1 MCKNRGVTEF
11 LSEAALHPL
20 WLEAVKPWSANLSRF
35 MNLSGKVQ
43 GTGLF
48 CVWKLKRPKGK
59 VQVATVN
66 TKTRL
71 TAHPSVVLRT
81 CQTITSPRYNLIC
94 EFGTCST
101 PTKECE
107 QDSFHL
113 FLNLIQP
120 ASQLTRQIHQTL
132 QSTFINQISMR
143 TWTDAINYSAAHP
156 AAQKPFCLSGP
167 KYFVCTRQVNGKRG
181 AAITPPY

>member
-1 MCKNRGVTEF
+1 MCEKRGVTEF

-20 WLEAVKPWSANLSRF
+20 WLEAVKPRSANVSRF
-35 MNLSGKVQ
+35 MNLSGKLQ

-48 CVWKLKRPKGK
+48 CVWKSKRPKVT
-59 VQVATVN
+59 VQVTTVH

-81 CQTITSPRYNLIC
+81 CQTITSPRYIC
-94 EFGTCST
+94 ELGICST
-101 PTKECE
+101 TKECE

-120 ASQLTRQIHQTL
+120 ASQLTQQIYQSL
-132 QSTFINQISMR
+132 QSTFMNLISMR

-156 AAQKPFCLSGP
+156 AAQKPSCVSGP
-167 KYFVCTRQVNGKRG
+167 KYFVCTRQVNGKCG